1 MNFGRFRKDNAMDKQ
16 LSEMTLIELKA
27 LAYDQIQNIEIAQN
41 NLRFIN
47 EEIQKRNQSQEEVEP
62 ESED

>member
-1 MNFGRFRKDNAMDKQ
+1 MDKQ

-47 EEIQKRNQSQEEVEP
+47 EEIQKRSQPQEEVEP
-62 ESED
+62 EPKE

>member
-1 MNFGRFRKDNAMDKQ
+1 MKNRQ
-16 LSEMTLIELKA
+16 LSELTLIELKA

-47 EEIQKRNQSQEEVEP
+47 QEIEKRNQPQEEVEP
-62 ESED
+62 EPKE

>member
-1 MNFGRFRKDNAMDKQ
+1 MENKQ
-16 LSEMTLIELKA
+16 LTEMTLIELKA

-47 EEIQKRNQSQEEVEP
+47 QEIQKRNQQEVEP
-62 ESED
+62 SKEE